1 MKRKISFTTLAVAGA
16 MSVGVATA
24 SAPVAGAAARLRPA
38 TATPRSTSARA
49 TTERATTR
57 SVGDDVFRVTRRVE
71 QHADSRRV
79 VFCATD
85 LRTGREIRLN

>member
-24 SAPVAGAAARLRPA
+24 SAPVAGASARLRPA
-38 TATPRSTSARA
+38 AATPRSTNAGA

-71 QHADSRRV
+71 QRAGSRRV
-79 VFCATD
+79 VFFATD
-85 LRTGREIRLN
+85 LRTGRELRLN